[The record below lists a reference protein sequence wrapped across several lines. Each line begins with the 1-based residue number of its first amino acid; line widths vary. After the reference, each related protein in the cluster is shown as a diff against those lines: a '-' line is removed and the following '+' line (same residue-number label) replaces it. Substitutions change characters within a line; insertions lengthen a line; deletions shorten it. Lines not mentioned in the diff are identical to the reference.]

1 MFGEIHNA
9 EELWYRFLDDFAEDF
24 VYKHF
29 PKEKAEAL
37 AYNDLIVR
45 MNAMGEKLEKWMSL
59 GYERIMPDD
68 VIDFDYCT
76 KEGDRMRST
85 LVAEQEEVVKAVL
98 DAVKSGGGLIY
109 VDGPGGSGKT
119 YVYLCL
125 INILQ
130 GMHLKVIPIATV
142 ASFFHLNIKDGCKTS
157 TIHLQSAEAKQL
169 AELDVVFWD
178 EAPMSP
184 KSSLETVD
192 QLFRDVTKIDKP
204 FGGKVIILGGDF
216 RQCLPVVDRK
226 GRDEQ
231 ISNSIKMSHLWPL
244 FQVHHL
250 KTNMR
255 AQNADEE
262 WKSWRWSERRRRT
275 GVMEVPEDLRCDG
288 DLAEE
293 IFGSLLR
300 NGSDVSEIS
309 KVAILSP
316 TNQQALQMNQK
327 VMEMI
332 PGEMK
337 TYYSV
342 DEVGDNQNIHS
353 DAANFPTEFL
363 NKMTPSGLPP
373 HKLDL
378 KVGALVMLLRNLDVR
393 NGLCNGTRLVIREMG
408 ERVLRCAFISGP
420 NEGGDVLIL
429 RIKLSFDSGIPFVLQ
444 RRQFPVRPAFAMTVN
459 KAQGQTFDRI
469 GLLLDASIF
478 AHGQLYVA
486 LTRTRTKDGI
496 RIWAPEKVMHNIVY
510 KNIL

>member
-1 MFGEIHNA
+1 
-9 EELWYRFLDDFAEDF
+9 
-24 VYKHF
+24 
-29 PKEKAEAL
+29 
-37 AYNDLIVR
+37 
-45 MNAMGEKLEKWMSL
+45 
-59 GYERIMPDD
+59 
-68 VIDFDYCT
+68 
-76 KEGDRMRST
+76 
-85 LVAEQEEVVKAVL
+85 
-98 DAVKSGGGLIY
+98 
-109 VDGPGGSGKT
+109 
-119 YVYLCL
+119 
-125 INILQ
+125 
-130 GMHLKVIPIATV
+130 MHLKVIPIAWIGIAASLLPHGRTV

-231 ISNSIKMSHLWPL
+231 LSNSIKRSHLWPL

-255 AQNADEE
+255 AQSADEE
-262 WKSWRWSERRRRT
+262 WKSFLLEIGDGLKGEEGT

-300 NGSDVSEIS
+300 NGSNVSEIS

-342 DEVGDNQNIHS
+342 DEVGDNQNSHS

-373 HKLDL
+373 HKLEL

-420 NEGGDVLIL
+420 NEGGDVLIP

-444 RRQFPVRPAFAMTVN
+444 RRQFPVRPAFAMTIN

-469 GLLLDASIF
+469 GLLLDAQIF

-496 RIWAPEKVMHNIVY
+496 RVWAPEKVMHNIVY